1 MYIHKDIIII
11 IAFFIIVIS
20 TFALFFIFDLKTFL
34 NNLKS
39 FPKKK
44 ITSHDQ
50 FFYKFFEPF
59 IFNLNSIIEN
69 YEHKLKEARLRI
81 YFFDY
86 FFKNFP
92 DPLLIINEKNEIL
105 EYNISAYNLINE
117 DAKGK
122 KVYSLLR
129 IPELTVFIDKV
140 RKTKKS
146 INSEVKLIYPEEK
159 NYSVWISGNRAIK
172 NDFLNFIRL
181 YDSTYEHNL
190 QKIQRDFIANASHE
204 LKTPISSILSYC
216 ETLLDENQE
225 KDDIKTKFLKTM
237 FSESKRMSLLVQD
250 LLSLSRVERTE
261 YIPPTTK
268 INITTIV
275 NDIKKNFY
283 RKKNSKTKIS
293 FVLPQKD
300 IFLVAASVEI
310 KQVLINL
317 VENSLNHS
325 FSKKPI
331 VVSLSD
337 NKDFIDFSVKD
348 FGIGIAQKDIPLLTK
363 RFYRVDSARS
373 RESGNTGLGLSI
385 VKHIINRHRGRLIIE
400 SELGLGSCFTARLN
414 K

>member
-11 IAFFIIVIS
+11 IAFFLIVIS
-20 TFALFFIFDLKTFL
+20 IFAVVFIFDLKTFL

-50 FFYKFFEPF
+50 FFYRFFEPF

-69 YEHKLKEARLRI
+69 YENKLKEARLRI
-81 YFFDY
+81 FFFDY

-92 DPLLIINEKNEIL
+92 DPLLIINGRNEIL

-181 YDSTYEHNL
+181 YDSTFEHNL
-190 QKIQRDFIANASHE
+190 QKMQREFIANASHE
-204 LKTPISSILSYC
+204 LKTPVSTILSYC
-216 ETLLDENQE
+216 ETLLDENKE
-225 KDDIKTKFLKTM
+225 KDDVKTKFLKTM
-237 FSESKRMSLLVQD
+237 FSESKRMSLLIQD
-250 LLSLSRVERTE
+250 LLSLSRIERTE
-261 YIPPTTK
+261 YNPPTKK
-268 INITTIV
+268 INITNIFNEVKDTFHS
-275 NDIKKNFY
+275 KKNQKIKIDFKSP
-283 RKKNSKTKIS
+283 KKE
-293 FVLPQKD
+293 
-300 IFLVAASVEI
+300 IFLAADPLEL
-310 KQVLINL
+310 KQVFINL
-317 VENSLNHS
+317 VQNSLSHS

-331 VVSLSD
+331 LVTLS
-337 NKDFIDFSVKD
+337 NKKDSVTFSVRD
-348 FGIGIAQKDIPLLTK
+348 FGIGIPQEDIPLLTK

-385 VKHIINRHRGRLIIE
+385 VKHIINRHQGELIIE
-400 SELGLGSCFTARLN
+400 SELDLGSHFTASFQ

>member
-11 IAFFIIVIS
+11 IAFFLIVILI
-20 TFALFFIFDLKTFL
+20 FAVVFIFDLKTFL

-50 FFYKFFEPF
+50 FFYRFFEPF

-69 YEHKLKEARLRI
+69 YENKLKEARLRI
-81 YFFDY
+81 FFFDY

-92 DPLLIINEKNEIL
+92 DPLLIINGRNEIL

-190 QKIQRDFIANASHE
+190 QKMQREFIANASHE
-204 LKTPISSILSYC
+204 LKTPVSTILSYC
-216 ETLLDENQE
+216 ETLLDENKE
-225 KDDIKTKFLKTM
+225 KDDVKTKFLKTM
-237 FSESKRMSLLVQD
+237 FSESKRMSLLIQD
-250 LLSLSRVERTE
+250 LLSLSRIERTE
-261 YIPPTTK
+261 YNPPTKK
-268 INITTIV
+268 INITNIFNEVKDTFHS
-275 NDIKKNFY
+275 KKNQKIKIDFKSP
-283 RKKNSKTKIS
+283 KKE
-293 FVLPQKD
+293 
-300 IFLVAASVEI
+300 IFLAADSLEL
-310 KQVLINL
+310 KQVFINL
-317 VENSLNHS
+317 VQNSLSHS

-331 VVSLSD
+331 LVTLS
-337 NKDFIDFSVKD
+337 NKKDSVDFSVRD
-348 FGIGIAQKDIPLLTK
+348 FGIGIAQEDIPLLTK

-385 VKHIINRHRGRLIIE
+385 VKHIINRHQGELIIE
-400 SELGLGSCFTARLN
+400 SELDLGSHFTASF
-414 K
+414 KK

>member
-11 IAFFIIVIS
+11 IAFFLIVIS
-20 TFALFFIFDLKTFL
+20 IFAVVFIFDLKTFL

-50 FFYKFFEPF
+50 FFYRFFEPF

-69 YEHKLKEARLRI
+69 YENKLKEARLRI
-81 YFFDY
+81 FFFDY

-92 DPLLIINEKNEIL
+92 DPLLIINGRNEIL

-190 QKIQRDFIANASHE
+190 QKMQREFIANASHE
-204 LKTPISSILSYC
+204 LKTPVSTILSYC
-216 ETLLDENQE
+216 ETLLDENKE
-225 KDDIKTKFLKTM
+225 KDDVKTKFLKTM
-237 FSESKRMSLLVQD
+237 FSESKRMSLLIQD
-250 LLSLSRVERTE
+250 LLSLSRIERTE
-261 YIPPTTK
+261 YNPPTKK
-268 INITTIV
+268 INITNIFNEVKDTFHS
-275 NDIKKNFY
+275 KKNQKIKIDFKSP
-283 RKKNSKTKIS
+283 KKE
-293 FVLPQKD
+293 
-300 IFLVAASVEI
+300 IFLAADPLEL
-310 KQVLINL
+310 KQVFINL
-317 VENSLNHS
+317 VQNSLSHS

-331 VVSLSD
+331 LVTLS
-337 NKDFIDFSVKD
+337 NKKDSVNFSVRD
-348 FGIGIAQKDIPLLTK
+348 FGIGIAQEDIPLLTK

-385 VKHIINRHRGRLIIE
+385 VKHIINRHQGELIIE
-400 SELGLGSCFTARLN
+400 SELDLGSHFTASF
-414 K
+414 KK

>member
-11 IAFFIIVIS
+11 IAFFLIVILI
-20 TFALFFIFDLKTFL
+20 FAVVFIFDLKTFL

-50 FFYKFFEPF
+50 FFYRFFEPF

-69 YEHKLKEARLRI
+69 YENKLKEARLRI
-81 YFFDY
+81 FFFDY

-92 DPLLIINEKNEIL
+92 DPLLIINGRNEIL

-190 QKIQRDFIANASHE
+190 QKMQREFIANASHE
-204 LKTPISSILSYC
+204 LKTPVSTILSYC
-216 ETLLDENQE
+216 ETLLDENKE
-225 KDDIKTKFLKTM
+225 KDDVKTKFLKTM
-237 FSESKRMSLLVQD
+237 FSESKRMSLLIQD
-250 LLSLSRVERTE
+250 LLSLSRIERTE
-261 YIPPTTK
+261 YNPPTKK
-268 INITTIV
+268 INITNIFNEVKDTFYS
-275 NDIKKNFY
+275 KKNQKIKIDFKSP
-283 RKKNSKTKIS
+283 KKE
-293 FVLPQKD
+293 
-300 IFLVAASVEI
+300 IFLAADPLEL
-310 KQVLINL
+310 KQVFINL
-317 VENSLNHS
+317 VQNSLSHS

-331 VVSLSD
+331 LVTLS
-337 NKDFIDFSVKD
+337 NKKDSVNFSVRD
-348 FGIGIAQKDIPLLTK
+348 FGIGIPQEDIPLLTK

-385 VKHIINRHRGRLIIE
+385 VKHIINRHQGELIIE
-400 SELGLGSCFTARLN
+400 SELDLGSQFTASF
-414 K
+414 KK

>member
-11 IAFFIIVIS
+11 IAFFLIVILI
-20 TFALFFIFDLKTFL
+20 FAVVFIFDLRTFL
-34 NNLKS
+34 NNLKN

-50 FFYKFFEPF
+50 FFYRFFEPF

-69 YEHKLKEARLRI
+69 YENKLKEARLRI
-81 YFFDY
+81 FFFDY

-92 DPLLIINEKNEIL
+92 DPLLIINGRNEIL

-190 QKIQRDFIANASHE
+190 QKMQREFIANASHE
-204 LKTPISSILSYC
+204 LKTPVSTILSYC
-216 ETLLDENQE
+216 ETLLDENKE
-225 KDDIKTKFLKTM
+225 KDDVKTKFLKTM
-237 FSESKRMSLLVQD
+237 FSESKRMSLLIQD
-250 LLSLSRVERTE
+250 LLSLSRIERTE
-261 YIPPTTK
+261 YNPPTKK
-268 INITTIV
+268 INITNIFNEVKDTFHS
-275 NDIKKNFY
+275 KKNQKIKIDFKSP
-283 RKKNSKTKIS
+283 KKE
-293 FVLPQKD
+293 
-300 IFLVAASVEI
+300 IFLAADPLEL
-310 KQVLINL
+310 KQVFINL
-317 VENSLNHS
+317 VQNSLSHS

-331 VVSLSD
+331 LVTLS
-337 NKDFIDFSVKD
+337 NKKDSVDFSVKD
-348 FGIGIAQKDIPLLTK
+348 FGIGIAQEDIPLLTK

-385 VKHIINRHRGRLIIE
+385 VKHIINRHQGELIIE
-400 SELGLGSCFTARLN
+400 SELDLGSQFTASF
-414 K
+414 KK

>member
-11 IAFFIIVIS
+11 IAFFLIVIS
-20 TFALFFIFDLKTFL
+20 IFAVVFIFDLKTFL

-50 FFYKFFEPF
+50 FFYRFFEPF

-69 YEHKLKEARLRI
+69 YENKLKEARLRI
-81 YFFDY
+81 FFFDY

-92 DPLLIINEKNEIL
+92 DPLLIINGRNEIL

-190 QKIQRDFIANASHE
+190 QKMQREFIANASHE
-204 LKTPISSILSYC
+204 LKTPVSTILSYC
-216 ETLLDENQE
+216 ETLLDENKE
-225 KDDIKTKFLKTM
+225 KDDVKTKFLKTM
-237 FSESKRMSLLVQD
+237 FSESKRMSLLIQD
-250 LLSLSRVERTE
+250 LLSLSRIERTE
-261 YIPPTTK
+261 YNPPTKK
-268 INITTIV
+268 INITNIFNEVKDTFHS
-275 NDIKKNFY
+275 KKNQKIKIDFKSP
-283 RKKNSKTKIS
+283 KKE
-293 FVLPQKD
+293 
-300 IFLVAASVEI
+300 IFLAADPLEL
-310 KQVLINL
+310 KQVFINL
-317 VENSLNHS
+317 VQNSLSHS

-331 VVSLSD
+331 LVTLS
-337 NKDFIDFSVKD
+337 NKKDSVNFSVRD
-348 FGIGIAQKDIPLLTK
+348 FGIGIPQEDIPLLTK

-385 VKHIINRHRGRLIIE
+385 VKHIINRHQGELIIE
-400 SELGLGSCFTARLN
+400 SELDLGSHFTASF
-414 K
+414 KK

>member
-11 IAFFIIVIS
+11 IAFFLIVILI
-20 TFALFFIFDLKTFL
+20 FAVVFIFDLKTFL

-50 FFYKFFEPF
+50 FFYRFFEPF

-69 YEHKLKEARLRI
+69 YENKLKEARLRI
-81 YFFDY
+81 FFFDY

-92 DPLLIINEKNEIL
+92 DPLLIINGRNEIL

-190 QKIQRDFIANASHE
+190 QKMQREFIANASHE
-204 LKTPISSILSYC
+204 LKTPVSTILSYC
-216 ETLLDENQE
+216 ETLLDENKE
-225 KDDIKTKFLKTM
+225 KDDVKTKFLKTM
-237 FSESKRMSLLVQD
+237 FSESKRMSLLIQD
-250 LLSLSRVERTE
+250 LLSLSRIERTE
-261 YIPPTTK
+261 YNPPTKK
-268 INITTIV
+268 INITNIFNEVKDTFHS
-275 NDIKKNFY
+275 KKNQKIKIDFKSP
-283 RKKNSKTKIS
+283 KKE
-293 FVLPQKD
+293 
-300 IFLVAASVEI
+300 IFLAADPLEL
-310 KQVLINL
+310 KQVFINL
-317 VENSLNHS
+317 VQNSLSHS

-331 VVSLSD
+331 LVTLS
-337 NKDFIDFSVKD
+337 NKKDSIDFSVRD
-348 FGIGIAQKDIPLLTK
+348 FGIGIAKEDIPLLTK

-385 VKHIINRHRGRLIIE
+385 VKHIINRHQGELIIE
-400 SELGLGSCFTARLN
+400 SELDLGSHFTASF
-414 K
+414 KK

>member
-11 IAFFIIVIS
+11 IAFFLIVILV
-20 TFALFFIFDLKTFL
+20 FAVVFIFDLKTFL

-50 FFYKFFEPF
+50 FFYRFFEPF

-81 YFFDY
+81 FFFDY

-92 DPLLIINEKNEIL
+92 DPLLIINGRNEIL

-140 RKTKKS
+140 RKTKQS

-190 QKIQRDFIANASHE
+190 QKMQKEFIANASHE
-204 LKTPISSILSYC
+204 LKTPVSTILSYC
-216 ETLLDENQE
+216 ETLLDESKG
-225 KDDIKTKFLKTM
+225 KDDVKTKFLKTM
-237 FSESKRMSLLVQD
+237 FSESKRMSLLIQD
-250 LLSLSRVERTE
+250 LLSLSRIERTE
-261 YIPPTTK
+261 YNPPTKK
-268 INITTIV
+268 INITTIFSEV
-275 NDIKKNFY
+275 KDTFYSKKNQKIKIDFKSP
-283 RKKNSKTKIS
+283 KKE
-293 FVLPQKD
+293 
-300 IFLVAASVEI
+300 IFLAADPLEL
-310 KQVLINL
+310 KQVFINL
-317 VENSLNHS
+317 VQNSLSHS

-331 VVSLSD
+331 LVSLS
-337 NKDFIDFSVKD
+337 NKKDSVDFSVRD
-348 FGIGIAQKDIPLLTK
+348 FGIGIAQEDIPLLTK

-385 VKHIINRHRGRLIIE
+385 VKHIINRHQGELIIE
-400 SELGLGSCFTARLN
+400 SELDLGSQFTASF
-414 K
+414 KK

>member
-11 IAFFIIVIS
+11 IAFFLIVILI
-20 TFALFFIFDLKTFL
+20 FAVVFIFDLKTFL

-50 FFYKFFEPF
+50 FFYRFFEPF

-69 YEHKLKEARLRI
+69 YENKLKEARLRI
-81 YFFDY
+81 FFFDY

-92 DPLLIINEKNEIL
+92 DPLLIINGRNEIL

-190 QKIQRDFIANASHE
+190 QKMQREFIANASHE
-204 LKTPISSILSYC
+204 LKTPVSTILSYC
-216 ETLLDENQE
+216 ETLLDENKE
-225 KDDIKTKFLKTM
+225 KDDVKTKFLKTM
-237 FSESKRMSLLVQD
+237 FSESKRMSLLIQD
-250 LLSLSRVERTE
+250 LLSLSRIERTE
-261 YIPPTTK
+261 YNPPTKK
-268 INITTIV
+268 INITNIFNEVKDTFHS
-275 NDIKKNFY
+275 KKNQKIKIDFKSP
-283 RKKNSKTKIS
+283 KKE
-293 FVLPQKD
+293 
-300 IFLVAASVEI
+300 IFLAADPLEL
-310 KQVLINL
+310 KQVFINL
-317 VENSLNHS
+317 VQNSLSHS

-331 VVSLSD
+331 LVTLS
-337 NKDFIDFSVKD
+337 NKKDSVDFSVRGFWD
-348 FGIGIAQKDIPLLTK
+348 W
-363 RFYRVDSARS
+363 YCS
-373 RESGNTGLGLSI
+373 RRYTSSD
-385 VKHIINRHRGRLIIE
+385 
-400 SELGLGSCFTARLN
+400 
-414 K
+414 

>member
-11 IAFFIIVIS
+11 IAFFLIVILI
-20 TFALFFIFDLKTFL
+20 FAVVFIFDLKTFL

-50 FFYKFFEPF
+50 FFYRFFEPF

-69 YEHKLKEARLRI
+69 YENKLKEARLRI
-81 YFFDY
+81 FFFDY

-92 DPLLIINEKNEIL
+92 DPLLIINGRNEIL

-190 QKIQRDFIANASHE
+190 QKMQREFIANASHE
-204 LKTPISSILSYC
+204 LKTPVSTILSYC
-216 ETLLDENQE
+216 ETLLDENKE
-225 KDDIKTKFLKTM
+225 KDDVKTKFLKTM
-237 FSESKRMSLLVQD
+237 FSESKRMSLLIQD
-250 LLSLSRVERTE
+250 LLSLSRIERTE
-261 YIPPTTK
+261 YNPPTKK
-268 INITTIV
+268 INITNIFNEVKDTFYS
-275 NDIKKNFY
+275 KKNQKIKIDFKSP
-283 RKKNSKTKIS
+283 KKE
-293 FVLPQKD
+293 
-300 IFLVAASVEI
+300 IFLAADPLEL
-310 KQVLINL
+310 KQVFINL
-317 VENSLNHS
+317 VQNSLSHS

-331 VVSLSD
+331 LVTLS
-337 NKDFIDFSVKD
+337 NKKDSVDFSVRD
-348 FGIGIAQKDIPLLTK
+348 FGIGIAQEDIPLLTK

-385 VKHIINRHRGRLIIE
+385 VKHIINRHQGELIIE
-400 SELGLGSCFTARLN
+400 SELDLGSHFTASF
-414 K
+414 KK

>member
-11 IAFFIIVIS
+11 IAFFLIVILI
-20 TFALFFIFDLKTFL
+20 FAVVFIFDLKTFL

-50 FFYKFFEPF
+50 FFYRFFEPF

-69 YEHKLKEARLRI
+69 YENKLKEARLRI
-81 YFFDY
+81 FFFDY

-92 DPLLIINEKNEIL
+92 DPLLIINGRNEIL

-140 RKTKKS
+140 RKTKQS

-190 QKIQRDFIANASHE
+190 QKMQREFIANASHE
-204 LKTPISSILSYC
+204 LKTPVSTILSYC
-216 ETLLDENQE
+216 ETLLDENKE
-225 KDDIKTKFLKTM
+225 KDDVKTKFLKTM
-237 FSESKRMSLLVQD
+237 FSESKRMSLLIQD
-250 LLSLSRVERTE
+250 LLSLSRIERTE
-261 YIPPTTK
+261 YNPPTKT
-268 INITTIV
+268 INITNIFNEVKDTFHS
-275 NDIKKNFY
+275 KKNQKIKIDFKSP
-283 RKKNSKTKIS
+283 KKE
-293 FVLPQKD
+293 
-300 IFLVAASVEI
+300 IFLAADPLEL
-310 KQVLINL
+310 KQVFINL
-317 VENSLNHS
+317 VQNSLSHS

-331 VVSLSD
+331 LVTLS
-337 NKDFIDFSVKD
+337 NKKDSIDFSVRD
-348 FGIGIAQKDIPLLTK
+348 FGIGIAQEDIPLLTK

-385 VKHIINRHRGRLIIE
+385 VKHIINRHQGELIIE
-400 SELGLGSCFTARLN
+400 SELDLGSHFTASF
-414 K
+414 KK

>member
-11 IAFFIIVIS
+11 IAFFLIVILI
-20 TFALFFIFDLKTFL
+20 FAVVFIFDLRTFL

-50 FFYKFFEPF
+50 FFYRFFEPF

-69 YEHKLKEARLRI
+69 YENKLKEARLRI
-81 YFFDY
+81 FFFDY

-92 DPLLIINEKNEIL
+92 DPLLIINGRNEIL
-105 EYNISAYNLINE
+105 EYNISAHNLINE

-190 QKIQRDFIANASHE
+190 QKMQREFIANASHE
-204 LKTPISSILSYC
+204 LKTPVSTILSYC
-216 ETLLDENQE
+216 ETLLDENKE
-225 KDDIKTKFLKTM
+225 KDDVKTKFLKTM
-237 FSESKRMSLLVQD
+237 FSESKRMSLLIQD
-250 LLSLSRVERTE
+250 LLSLSRIERTE
-261 YIPPTTK
+261 YNPPTKK
-268 INITTIV
+268 INITNIFNEVKDTFHS
-275 NDIKKNFY
+275 KKNQKIKIDFKSP
-283 RKKNSKTKIS
+283 KKE
-293 FVLPQKD
+293 
-300 IFLVAASVEI
+300 IFLAADPLEL
-310 KQVLINL
+310 KQVFINL
-317 VENSLNHS
+317 VQNSLNHS

-331 VVSLSD
+331 LVTLS
-337 NKDFIDFSVKD
+337 NKKDSVDFSVRD
-348 FGIGIAQKDIPLLTK
+348 FGIGIAQEDIPLLTK

-385 VKHIINRHRGRLIIE
+385 VKHIINRHQGELIIE
-400 SELGLGSCFTARLN
+400 SELDLGSHFTAQF
-414 K
+414 KK

>member
-11 IAFFIIVIS
+11 IAFFLIVIS
-20 TFALFFIFDLKTFL
+20 VFAVVFIFDLKTFL

-50 FFYKFFEPF
+50 FFYRFFEPF

-69 YEHKLKEARLRI
+69 YENKLKEARLRI
-81 YFFDY
+81 FFFDY

-92 DPLLIINEKNEIL
+92 DPLLIINGRNEIL

-190 QKIQRDFIANASHE
+190 QKMQREFIANASHE
-204 LKTPISSILSYC
+204 LKTPVSTILSYC
-216 ETLLDENQE
+216 ETLLDENKE
-225 KDDIKTKFLKTM
+225 KDDVKTKFLKTM
-237 FSESKRMSLLVQD
+237 FSESKRMSLLIQD
-250 LLSLSRVERTE
+250 LLSLSRIERTE
-261 YIPPTTK
+261 YNPPTKK
-268 INITTIV
+268 INITNIFNEVKDTFYS
-275 NDIKKNFY
+275 KKNQKIKIDFKSP
-283 RKKNSKTKIS
+283 KKE
-293 FVLPQKD
+293 
-300 IFLVAASVEI
+300 IFLAADPLEL
-310 KQVLINL
+310 KQVFINL
-317 VENSLNHS
+317 VQNSLSHS
-325 FSKKPI
+325 FSKEPI
-331 VVSLSD
+331 LVTLS
-337 NKDFIDFSVKD
+337 NKKDSVNFSVRD
-348 FGIGIAQKDIPLLTK
+348 FGIGIPQEDIPLLTK

-385 VKHIINRHRGRLIIE
+385 VKHIINRHQGELIIE
-400 SELGLGSCFTARLN
+400 SELDLGSQFTASF
-414 K
+414 KK

>member
-11 IAFFIIVIS
+11 IAFFLIVILI
-20 TFALFFIFDLKTFL
+20 FAVVFIFDLKTFL

-50 FFYKFFEPF
+50 FFYRFFEPF

-81 YFFDY
+81 FFFDY

-92 DPLLIINEKNEIL
+92 DPLLIINGRNEIL

-159 NYSVWISGNRAIK
+159 NYNVWISGNRAIK

-190 QKIQRDFIANASHE
+190 QKMQKEFIANASHE
-204 LKTPISSILSYC
+204 LKTPVSTILSYC
-216 ETLLDENQE
+216 ETLLDESKG
-225 KDDIKTKFLKTM
+225 KDDVKTKFLKTM
-237 FSESKRMSLLVQD
+237 FSESKRMSLLIQD
-250 LLSLSRVERTE
+250 LLSLSRIERTE
-261 YIPPTTK
+261 YNPPTKK
-268 INITTIV
+268 INITTIFSEV
-275 NDIKKNFY
+275 KDTFYSKKNQKIKIDFKSP
-283 RKKNSKTKIS
+283 KKE
-293 FVLPQKD
+293 
-300 IFLVAASVEI
+300 IFLAADPLEL
-310 KQVLINL
+310 KQVFINL
-317 VENSLNHS
+317 VQNSLSHS

-331 VVSLSD
+331 LVSLS
-337 NKDFIDFSVKD
+337 NKKDSVDFSVRD
-348 FGIGIAQKDIPLLTK
+348 FGIGIAQEDIPLLTK

-385 VKHIINRHRGRLIIE
+385 VKHIINRHQGELIIE
-400 SELGLGSCFTARLN
+400 SELDLGSQFTASF
-414 K
+414 KK

>member
-11 IAFFIIVIS
+11 IAFFLIVILI
-20 TFALFFIFDLKTFL
+20 FAVVFIFDLKTFL

-50 FFYKFFEPF
+50 FFYRFFEPF

-69 YEHKLKEARLRI
+69 YENKLKEARLRI
-81 YFFDY
+81 FFFDY

-92 DPLLIINEKNEIL
+92 DPLLIINGRNEIL

-190 QKIQRDFIANASHE
+190 QKMQREFIANASHE
-204 LKTPISSILSYC
+204 LKTPVSTILSYC
-216 ETLLDENQE
+216 ETLLDENKE
-225 KDDIKTKFLKTM
+225 KDDVKTKFLKTM
-237 FSESKRMSLLVQD
+237 FSESKRMSLLIQD
-250 LLSLSRVERTE
+250 LLSLSRIERTE
-261 YIPPTTK
+261 YNPPTKK
-268 INITTIV
+268 INITNIFNEVKDTFHS
-275 NDIKKNFY
+275 KKNQKIKIDFKSP
-283 RKKNSKTKIS
+283 KKE
-293 FVLPQKD
+293 
-300 IFLVAASVEI
+300 IFLAADSLEL
-310 KQVLINL
+310 KQVFINL
-317 VENSLNHS
+317 VQNSLSHS

-331 VVSLSD
+331 LVTLS
-337 NKDFIDFSVKD
+337 NKKDSVDFSVKD
-348 FGIGIAQKDIPLLTK
+348 FGIGIAQEDIPLLTK

-385 VKHIINRHRGRLIIE
+385 VKHIINRHQGELIIE
-400 SELGLGSCFTARLN
+400 SELDLGSHFTASF
-414 K
+414 KK

>member
-11 IAFFIIVIS
+11 IAFFLIVIS
-20 TFALFFIFDLKTFL
+20 IFAVVFIFDLKTFL

-50 FFYKFFEPF
+50 FFYRFFEPF

-69 YEHKLKEARLRI
+69 YENKLKEARLRI
-81 YFFDY
+81 FFFDY

-92 DPLLIINEKNEIL
+92 DPLLIINGRNEIL

-190 QKIQRDFIANASHE
+190 QKMQREFIANASHE
-204 LKTPISSILSYC
+204 LKTPVSTILSYC
-216 ETLLDENQE
+216 ETLLDENKE
-225 KDDIKTKFLKTM
+225 KDDVKTKFLKTM
-237 FSESKRMSLLVQD
+237 FSESKRMSLLIQD
-250 LLSLSRVERTE
+250 LLSLSRIERTE
-261 YIPPTTK
+261 YNPPTKK
-268 INITTIV
+268 INITNIFNEVKDTFHS
-275 NDIKKNFY
+275 KKNQKIKIDFKSP
-283 RKKNSKTKIS
+283 KKE
-293 FVLPQKD
+293 
-300 IFLVAASVEI
+300 IFLAADPLEL
-310 KQVLINL
+310 KQVFINL
-317 VENSLNHS
+317 VQNSLSHS

-331 VVSLSD
+331 LVTLS
-337 NKDFIDFSVKD
+337 NKKDSVNFSVRD
-348 FGIGIAQKDIPLLTK
+348 FGIGIAKEDIPLLTK

-385 VKHIINRHRGRLIIE
+385 VKHIINRHQGELIIE
-400 SELGLGSCFTARLN
+400 SELDLGSHFTASF
-414 K
+414 KK

>member
-11 IAFFIIVIS
+11 IAFFLIVILI
-20 TFALFFIFDLKTFL
+20 FAVVFIFDLKTFL

-50 FFYKFFEPF
+50 FFYRFFEPF

-69 YEHKLKEARLRI
+69 YENKLKEARLRI
-81 YFFDY
+81 FFFDY

-92 DPLLIINEKNEIL
+92 DPLLIINGRNEIL

-190 QKIQRDFIANASHE
+190 QKMQREFIANASHE
-204 LKTPISSILSYC
+204 LKTPVSTILSYC
-216 ETLLDENQE
+216 ETLLDENKE
-225 KDDIKTKFLKTM
+225 KDDVKTKFLKTM
-237 FSESKRMSLLVQD
+237 FSESKRMSLLIQD
-250 LLSLSRVERTE
+250 LLSLSRIERTE
-261 YIPPTTK
+261 YNPPTKK
-268 INITTIV
+268 INITNIFNEVKDTFYS
-275 NDIKKNFY
+275 KKNQKIKIDFKSP
-283 RKKNSKTKIS
+283 KKE
-293 FVLPQKD
+293 
-300 IFLVAASVEI
+300 IFLAADPLEL
-310 KQVLINL
+310 KQVFINL
-317 VENSLNHS
+317 VQNSLSHS

-331 VVSLSD
+331 LVTLS
-337 NKDFIDFSVKD
+337 NKKDSVDFSVRD
-348 FGIGIAQKDIPLLTK
+348 FGIGIPQEDIPLLTK

-385 VKHIINRHRGRLIIE
+385 VKHIINRHQGELIIE
-400 SELGLGSCFTARLN
+400 SELDLGSQFTTSF
-414 K
+414 KK

>member
-11 IAFFIIVIS
+11 IAFFLIVILI
-20 TFALFFIFDLKTFL
+20 FAVVFIFDLKTFL

-50 FFYKFFEPF
+50 FFYRFFEPF

-69 YEHKLKEARLRI
+69 YENKLKEARLRI
-81 YFFDY
+81 FFFDY

-92 DPLLIINEKNEIL
+92 DPLLIINGRNEIL
-105 EYNISAYNLINE
+105 EYNISAHNLINE

-190 QKIQRDFIANASHE
+190 QKMQREFIANASHE
-204 LKTPISSILSYC
+204 LKTPVSTILSYC
-216 ETLLDENQE
+216 ETLLDENKE
-225 KDDIKTKFLKTM
+225 KDDVKTKFLKTM
-237 FSESKRMSLLVQD
+237 FSESKRMSLLIQD
-250 LLSLSRVERTE
+250 LLSLSRIERTE
-261 YIPPTTK
+261 YNPPTKK
-268 INITTIV
+268 INITNIFNEVKDTFHS
-275 NDIKKNFY
+275 KKNQKIKIDFKSP
-283 RKKNSKTKIS
+283 KKE
-293 FVLPQKD
+293 
-300 IFLVAASVEI
+300 IFLAADPLEL
-310 KQVLINL
+310 KQVFINL
-317 VENSLNHS
+317 VQNSLSHS

-331 VVSLSD
+331 LVTLS
-337 NKDFIDFSVKD
+337 NKKDSIDFSVRD
-348 FGIGIAQKDIPLLTK
+348 FGIGIAQEDIPLLTK
-363 RFYRVDSARS
+363 RFYRVDSSRS

-385 VKHIINRHRGRLIIE
+385 VKHIINRHQGELLIE
-400 SELGLGSCFTARLN
+400 SELDLGSHFTASF
-414 K
+414 KK

>member
-11 IAFFIIVIS
+11 IAFFLIVILI
-20 TFALFFIFDLKTFL
+20 FAVVFIFDLKTFL

-50 FFYKFFEPF
+50 FFYRFFEPF

-81 YFFDY
+81 FFFDY

-92 DPLLIINEKNEIL
+92 DPLLIINGRNEIL

-159 NYSVWISGNRAIK
+159 NYNVWISGNRAIK

-190 QKIQRDFIANASHE
+190 QKMQKEFIANASHE
-204 LKTPISSILSYC
+204 LKTPVSTILSYC
-216 ETLLDENQE
+216 ETLLDENKE
-225 KDDIKTKFLKTM
+225 KDDVKTKFLKTM
-237 FSESKRMSLLVQD
+237 FSESKRMSLLIQD
-250 LLSLSRVERTE
+250 LLSLSRIERTE
-261 YIPPTTK
+261 YNPPTKK
-268 INITTIV
+268 INITNIFNEVKDTFHS
-275 NDIKKNFY
+275 KKNQKIKTDFQSP
-283 RKKNSKTKIS
+283 KKE
-293 FVLPQKD
+293 
-300 IFLVAASVEI
+300 IFLAADPLEL
-310 KQVLINL
+310 KQVFINL
-317 VENSLNHS
+317 VQNSLSHS

-331 VVSLSD
+331 LVTLS
-337 NKDFIDFSVKD
+337 NKKDSVDFSVRD
-348 FGIGIAQKDIPLLTK
+348 FGIGIAQEDIPLLTK

-385 VKHIINRHRGRLIIE
+385 VKHIINRHQGELIIE
-400 SELGLGSCFTARLN
+400 SELDLGSQFTASF
-414 K
+414 KK

>member
-11 IAFFIIVIS
+11 IAFFLIVILI
-20 TFALFFIFDLKTFL
+20 FAVVFIFDLKTFL

-50 FFYKFFEPF
+50 FFYRFFEPF

-69 YEHKLKEARLRI
+69 YENKLKEARLRI
-81 YFFDY
+81 FFFDY

-92 DPLLIINEKNEIL
+92 DPLLIINGRNEIL

-190 QKIQRDFIANASHE
+190 QKMQREFIANASHE
-204 LKTPISSILSYC
+204 LKTPVSTILSYC
-216 ETLLDENQE
+216 ETLLDENKE
-225 KDDIKTKFLKTM
+225 KDDVKTKFLKTM
-237 FSESKRMSLLVQD
+237 FSESKRMSLLIQD
-250 LLSLSRVERTE
+250 LLSLSRIERTE
-261 YIPPTTK
+261 YNPPTKK
-268 INITTIV
+268 INITNIFNEVKDTFHS
-275 NDIKKNFY
+275 KKNQKIKIDFKSP
-283 RKKNSKTKIS
+283 KKE
-293 FVLPQKD
+293 
-300 IFLVAASVEI
+300 IFLAADPLEL
-310 KQVLINL
+310 KQVFINL
-317 VENSLNHS
+317 VQNSLSHS

-331 VVSLSD
+331 LVTLS
-337 NKDFIDFSVKD
+337 NKKDSVDFSVKD
-348 FGIGIAQKDIPLLTK
+348 FGIGIAQEDIPLLTK

-385 VKHIINRHRGRLIIE
+385 VKHIINRHQGELIIE
-400 SELGLGSCFTARLN
+400 SELDLGSQFTASF
-414 K
+414 KK

>member
-11 IAFFIIVIS
+11 VAFFLIVIF
-20 TFALFFIFDLKTFL
+20 TLAVFFIFDLKTFL

-50 FFYKFFEPF
+50 FFYRFFEPF
-59 IFNLNSIIEN
+59 IFNLSSIIEN
-69 YEHKLKEARLRI
+69 YENKLKEARLRI
-81 YFFDY
+81 FFFDY

-92 DPLLIINEKNEIL
+92 DPLLIINGRNEIL
-105 EYNISAYNLINE
+105 EYNISAHNLINE

-159 NYSVWISGNRAIK
+159 NFNVWISGNRALK

-216 ETLLDENQE
+216 ETLLDENKE

-261 YIPPTTK
+261 YIPPTSK
-268 INITTIV
+268 INITTIA
-275 NDIKKNFY
+275 NDIKKIFY

-300 IFLVAASVEI
+300 IFLVADLIEI
-310 KQVLINL
+310 KQVFINL
-317 VENSLNHS
+317 IENSLNHS

-331 VVSLSD
+331 VVSLS
-337 NKDFIDFSVKD
+337 NTKDFIDFSVKD

-385 VKHIINRHRGRLIIE
+385 VKHIINRHKGRLIIE

>member
-11 IAFFIIVIS
+11 IGF
-20 TFALFFIFDLKTFL
+20 LFFVILVFSIVFILDLKTFL
-34 NNLKS
+34 RNLKN
-39 FPKKK
+39 FPKKN
-44 ITSHDQ
+44 ITSHEQ
-50 FFYKFFEPF
+50 FFYRFFEPF

-69 YEHKLKEARLRI
+69 YENKLKEARLRI
-81 YFFDY
+81 FFFDY

-92 DPLLIINEKNEIL
+92 DPLLIINGKNEIL

-146 INSEVKLIYPEEK
+146 INSEVKLIYPEER
-159 NYSVWISGNRAIK
+159 NYNVWISGNRAIK

-190 QKIQRDFIANASHE
+190 QKMQKEFIANASHE
-204 LKTPISSILSYC
+204 LKTPVSTILSYC
-216 ETLLDENQE
+216 ETLLDENKE
-225 KDDIKTKFLKTM
+225 KEDVKTKFLKTM
-237 FSESKRMSLLVQD
+237 FSESKRMSLLIQD

-261 YIPPTTK
+261 YNPPTKK
-268 INITTIV
+268 INITNIF
-275 NDIKKNFY
+275 NEIKDTFHNKRNQKVKIDFKSP
-283 RKKNSKTKIS
+283 KKE
-293 FVLPQKD
+293 
-300 IFLVAASVEI
+300 IFLAADSLEI
-310 KQVLINL
+310 KQVFINL
-317 VENSLNHS
+317 VQNSLSHS

-331 VVSLSD
+331 LVTLS
-337 NKDFIDFSVKD
+337 NKKDSIDFCVRD
-348 FGIGIAQKDIPLLTK
+348 FGIGIAQEDIPLLTK

-385 VKHIINRHRGRLIIE
+385 VKHIINRHQGELIIE
-400 SELGLGSCFTARLN
+400 SELDLGSHFTASF
-414 K
+414 KK

>member
-11 IAFFIIVIS
+11 IAFFLIVILI
-20 TFALFFIFDLKTFL
+20 FAIVFIFDLKIFL

-50 FFYKFFEPF
+50 FFYRFFEPF

-69 YEHKLKEARLRI
+69 YENKLKEARLRI
-81 YFFDY
+81 FFFDY

-92 DPLLIINEKNEIL
+92 DPLLIINGRNEIL

-140 RKTKKS
+140 RKTKQS

-159 NYSVWISGNRAIK
+159 NYNVWISGNRAIK

-190 QKIQRDFIANASHE
+190 QKMQKEFIANASHE
-204 LKTPISSILSYC
+204 LKTPVSTILSYC
-216 ETLLDENQE
+216 ETLLDENKE
-225 KDDIKTKFLKTM
+225 KDDVKIKFLKTM
-237 FSESKRMSLLVQD
+237 FSESKRMSLLIQD
-250 LLSLSRVERTE
+250 LLSLSRIERTE
-261 YIPPTTK
+261 YNPPTKK
-268 INITTIV
+268 INITNIFNEVKDTFHS
-275 NDIKKNFY
+275 KKNQKIKIDFKLP
-283 RKKNSKTKIS
+283 KKE
-293 FVLPQKD
+293 
-300 IFLVAASVEI
+300 IFLAADPLEL
-310 KQVLINL
+310 KQVFINL
-317 VENSLNHS
+317 VQNSLSHS

-331 VVSLSD
+331 LVTLS
-337 NKDFIDFSVKD
+337 NKKDSVDFSVRD
-348 FGIGIAQKDIPLLTK
+348 FGIGIAQEDIPLLTK

-385 VKHIINRHRGRLIIE
+385 VKHIINRHQGELIIE
-400 SELGLGSCFTARLN
+400 SELDLGSQFTASF
-414 K
+414 KK

>member
-275 NDIKKNFY
+275 NDIKKIFY

-300 IFLVAASVEI
+300 IFLVADSVEI

>member
-11 IAFFIIVIS
+11 IAFFLVVILI
-20 TFALFFIFDLKTFL
+20 FAVVFIFDLKTFL

-50 FFYKFFEPF
+50 FFYRFFEPF

-69 YEHKLKEARLRI
+69 YENKLKEARLRI
-81 YFFDY
+81 FFFDY

-92 DPLLIINEKNEIL
+92 DPLLIINGRNEIL

-172 NDFLNFIRL
+172 DDFLNFIRL

-190 QKIQRDFIANASHE
+190 QKMQREFIANASHE
-204 LKTPISSILSYC
+204 LKTPVSTILSYC
-216 ETLLDENQE
+216 ETLLDENKE
-225 KDDIKTKFLKTM
+225 KDDVKTKFLKTM
-237 FSESKRMSLLVQD
+237 FSESKRMSLLIQD
-250 LLSLSRVERTE
+250 LLSLSRIERTE
-261 YIPPTTK
+261 YNPPTKK
-268 INITTIV
+268 INITNIFNEVKDTFHS
-275 NDIKKNFY
+275 KKNQKIKIDFKLP
-283 RKKNSKTKIS
+283 KKE
-293 FVLPQKD
+293 
-300 IFLVAASVEI
+300 IFLAADPLEL
-310 KQVLINL
+310 KQVFINL
-317 VENSLNHS
+317 VQNSLSHS

-331 VVSLSD
+331 LVTLTN
-337 NKDFIDFSVKD
+337 NKDSVNFSVRD
-348 FGIGIAQKDIPLLTK
+348 FGIGIPQEDIPLLTK

-385 VKHIINRHRGRLIIE
+385 VKHIINRHQGELIIE
-400 SELGLGSCFTARLN
+400 SELDLGSHFTASF
-414 K
+414 KK

>member
-11 IAFFIIVIS
+11 IAFFLIVILI
-20 TFALFFIFDLKTFL
+20 FAVVFIFDLKTFL

-50 FFYKFFEPF
+50 FFYRFFEPF

-69 YEHKLKEARLRI
+69 YENKLKEARLRI
-81 YFFDY
+81 FFFDY

-92 DPLLIINEKNEIL
+92 DPLLIINGRNEIL

-190 QKIQRDFIANASHE
+190 QKMQREFIANASHE
-204 LKTPISSILSYC
+204 LKTPVSTILSYC
-216 ETLLDENQE
+216 ETLLDENKE
-225 KDDIKTKFLKTM
+225 KDDVKTKFLKTM
-237 FSESKRMSLLVQD
+237 FSESKRMSLLIQD
-250 LLSLSRVERTE
+250 LLSLSRIERTE
-261 YIPPTTK
+261 YNPPTKK
-268 INITTIV
+268 INITNIFNEVKDTFHS
-275 NDIKKNFY
+275 KKNQKIKIDFKLP
-283 RKKNSKTKIS
+283 KKE
-293 FVLPQKD
+293 
-300 IFLVAASVEI
+300 IFLAADPLEL
-310 KQVLINL
+310 KQVFINL
-317 VENSLNHS
+317 VQNSLSHS

-331 VVSLSD
+331 LVTLS
-337 NKDFIDFSVKD
+337 NKKDSIDFSVRD
-348 FGIGIAQKDIPLLTK
+348 FGIGIAQEDIPLLTN

-385 VKHIINRHRGRLIIE
+385 VKHIINRHQGELIIE
-400 SELGLGSCFTARLN
+400 SELDLGSHFTASF
-414 K
+414 KK

>member
-11 IAFFIIVIS
+11 TAFLFVVILVFAIV
-20 TFALFFIFDLKTFL
+20 FLFDLKIFL
-34 NNLKS
+34 KNLKN
-39 FPKKK
+39 FPKKS
-44 ITSHDQ
+44 ISSHEQ
-50 FFYKFFEPF
+50 FFYRFFEPF

-69 YEHKLKEARLRI
+69 YENKLKEARLRI
-81 YFFDY
+81 FFFDY

-92 DPLLIINEKNEIL
+92 DPLLIINGRNEIL

-140 RKTKKS
+140 RKTKQS

-190 QKIQRDFIANASHE
+190 QKMQREFIANASHE
-204 LKTPISSILSYC
+204 LKTPVSTILSYC
-216 ETLLDENQE
+216 ETLLDENKE
-225 KDDIKTKFLKTM
+225 KDDVKTKFLKTM
-237 FSESKRMSLLVQD
+237 FSESKRMSLLIQD
-250 LLSLSRVERTE
+250 LLSLSRIERTE
-261 YIPPTTK
+261 YNPPTKK
-268 INITTIV
+268 INITNIFNEVKDTFH
-275 NDIKKNFY
+275 NKKNQKIKIDFKSP
-283 RKKNSKTKIS
+283 KKE
-293 FVLPQKD
+293 
-300 IFLVAASVEI
+300 IFLAADPLEL
-310 KQVLINL
+310 KQVFINL
-317 VENSLNHS
+317 VQNSLSHS

-331 VVSLSD
+331 LVTLS
-337 NKDFIDFSVKD
+337 NKKDSIDFSVRD
-348 FGIGIAQKDIPLLTK
+348 FGIGIAQEDIPLLTK

-385 VKHIINRHRGRLIIE
+385 VKHIINRHQGELIIE
-400 SELGLGSCFTARLN
+400 SELDLGSHFTASF
-414 K
+414 KK

>member
-11 IAFFIIVIS
+11 IAFFLIVILI
-20 TFALFFIFDLKTFL
+20 FAVVFIFDLKTFL

-50 FFYKFFEPF
+50 FFYRFFEPF

-69 YEHKLKEARLRI
+69 YENKLKEARLRI
-81 YFFDY
+81 FFFDY

-92 DPLLIINEKNEIL
+92 DPLLIINGRNEIL

-190 QKIQRDFIANASHE
+190 QKMQREFIANASHE
-204 LKTPISSILSYC
+204 LKTPVSTILSYC
-216 ETLLDENQE
+216 ETLLDENKE
-225 KDDIKTKFLKTM
+225 KDDVKTKFLKTM
-237 FSESKRMSLLVQD
+237 FSESKRMSLLIQD
-250 LLSLSRVERTE
+250 LLSLSRIERTE
-261 YIPPTTK
+261 YNPPTKK
-268 INITTIV
+268 INITNIFNEVKDTFHS
-275 NDIKKNFY
+275 KKNQKIKIDFKSP
-283 RKKNSKTKIS
+283 KKE
-293 FVLPQKD
+293 
-300 IFLVAASVEI
+300 IFLAADPLEL
-310 KQVLINL
+310 KQVFINL
-317 VENSLNHS
+317 VQNSLSHS

-331 VVSLSD
+331 LVTLS
-337 NKDFIDFSVKD
+337 NKKDSVDFSVRD
-348 FGIGIAQKDIPLLTK
+348 FGIGIAKEDIPLLTK

-385 VKHIINRHRGRLIIE
+385 VKHIINRHQGELIIE
-400 SELGLGSCFTARLN
+400 SELDLGSHFTASF
-414 K
+414 KK

>member
-11 IAFFIIVIS
+11 TAFLFVVILVFAIV
-20 TFALFFIFDLKTFL
+20 FLFDLKIFL
-34 NNLKS
+34 KNLKN
-39 FPKKK
+39 FPKKS
-44 ITSHDQ
+44 ISSHEQ
-50 FFYKFFEPF
+50 FFYRFFEPF
-59 IFNLNSIIEN
+59 IFNLNSIIEI
-69 YEHKLKEARLRI
+69 YENKLKEARLRI
-81 YFFDY
+81 FFFDY

-92 DPLLIINEKNEIL
+92 DPLLIINGRNEIL

-190 QKIQRDFIANASHE
+190 QKMQREFIANASHE
-204 LKTPISSILSYC
+204 LKTPVSTILSYC
-216 ETLLDENQE
+216 ETLLDENKE
-225 KDDIKTKFLKTM
+225 KDDVKTKFLKTM
-237 FSESKRMSLLVQD
+237 FSESKRMSLLIQD
-250 LLSLSRVERTE
+250 LLSLSRIERTE
-261 YIPPTTK
+261 YNPPTKK
-268 INITTIV
+268 INITNIFNEVKDTFHS
-275 NDIKKNFY
+275 KKNQKIKTDFKSP
-283 RKKNSKTKIS
+283 KKE
-293 FVLPQKD
+293 
-300 IFLVAASVEI
+300 IFLAADPLEL
-310 KQVLINL
+310 KQVFINL
-317 VENSLNHS
+317 VQNSLSHS

-331 VVSLSD
+331 LVTLS
-337 NKDFIDFSVKD
+337 NKKDSVNFSVRD
-348 FGIGIAQKDIPLLTK
+348 FGIGIAQEDIPLLTK

-385 VKHIINRHRGRLIIE
+385 VKHIINRHQGELIIE
-400 SELGLGSCFTARLN
+400 SELDLGSQFTASF
-414 K
+414 KK

>member
-11 IAFFIIVIS
+11 IAFFLIVILV
-20 TFALFFIFDLKTFL
+20 FAVVFIFDLKTFL

-44 ITSHDQ
+44 ITSHDH
-50 FFYKFFEPF
+50 FFYRFFEPF

-275 NDIKKNFY
+275 NDIKKIFY

-300 IFLVAASVEI
+300 IFLVADSVEI

>member
-11 IAFFIIVIS
+11 IAFFLIVILV
-20 TFALFFIFDLKTFL
+20 FAVVFIFDLKTFL

-50 FFYKFFEPF
+50 FFYRFFEPF

-69 YEHKLKEARLRI
+69 YENKLKEARLRI
-81 YFFDY
+81 FFFDY

-92 DPLLIINEKNEIL
+92 DPLLIINGRNEIL

-140 RKTKKS
+140 RKTKQS

-190 QKIQRDFIANASHE
+190 QKMQREFIANASHE
-204 LKTPISSILSYC
+204 LKTPVSTILSYC
-216 ETLLDENQE
+216 ETLLDENKE
-225 KDDIKTKFLKTM
+225 KDDVKTKFLKTM
-237 FSESKRMSLLVQD
+237 FSESKRMSLLIQD
-250 LLSLSRVERTE
+250 LLSLSRIERTE
-261 YIPPTTK
+261 YNPPTKK
-268 INITTIV
+268 INITNIFNEVKDTFHS
-275 NDIKKNFY
+275 KKNQKIKTDFKSP
-283 RKKNSKTKIS
+283 KKG
-293 FVLPQKD
+293 
-300 IFLVAASVEI
+300 IFLAADPLEL
-310 KQVLINL
+310 KQVFINL
-317 VENSLNHS
+317 VQNSLSHS

-331 VVSLSD
+331 LVTLS
-337 NKDFIDFSVKD
+337 NKKDSVDFSVRD
-348 FGIGIAQKDIPLLTK
+348 FGIGIAKEDIPLLTK

-385 VKHIINRHRGRLIIE
+385 VKHIINRHQGELIIE
-400 SELGLGSCFTARLN
+400 SELDLGSQFTASF
-414 K
+414 KK

>member
-11 IAFFIIVIS
+11 IAFFLIVIS
-20 TFALFFIFDLKTFL
+20 IFAVVFIFDLKTFL

-50 FFYKFFEPF
+50 FFYRFFEPF

-69 YEHKLKEARLRI
+69 YENKLKEARLRI
-81 YFFDY
+81 FFFDY

-92 DPLLIINEKNEIL
+92 DPLLIINGRNEIL

-190 QKIQRDFIANASHE
+190 QKMQREFIANASHE
-204 LKTPISSILSYC
+204 LKTPVSTILSYC
-216 ETLLDENQE
+216 ETLLDENKE
-225 KDDIKTKFLKTM
+225 KDDVKTKFLKTM
-237 FSESKRMSLLVQD
+237 FSESKRMSLLIQD
-250 LLSLSRVERTE
+250 LLSLSRIERTE
-261 YIPPTTK
+261 YNPPTKK
-268 INITTIV
+268 INITNIFNEVKDTFHSEK
-275 NDIKKNFY
+275 NQKIKIDFKSP
-283 RKKNSKTKIS
+283 KKE
-293 FVLPQKD
+293 
-300 IFLVAASVEI
+300 IFLAADPLEL
-310 KQVLINL
+310 KQVFINL
-317 VENSLNHS
+317 VQNSLSHS

-331 VVSLSD
+331 LVTLS
-337 NKDFIDFSVKD
+337 NKKDSIDFSVRD
-348 FGIGIAQKDIPLLTK
+348 FGIGIAQEDIPLLTK

-385 VKHIINRHRGRLIIE
+385 VKHIINRHQGELLIE
-400 SELGLGSCFTARLN
+400 SELDLGSQFTASF
-414 K
+414 KK

>member
-11 IAFFIIVIS
+11 TAFLFVVILVFAIV
-20 TFALFFIFDLKTFL
+20 FLFDLKIFL
-34 NNLKS
+34 KNLKN
-39 FPKKK
+39 FPKKS
-44 ITSHDQ
+44 ISSHEQ
-50 FFYKFFEPF
+50 FFYRFFEPF
-59 IFNLNSIIEN
+59 IFNLNSIIEI
-69 YEHKLKEARLRI
+69 YENKLKEARLRI
-81 YFFDY
+81 FFFDY

-92 DPLLIINEKNEIL
+92 DPLLIINGRNEIL

-190 QKIQRDFIANASHE
+190 QKMQREFIANASHE
-204 LKTPISSILSYC
+204 LKTPVSTILSYC
-216 ETLLDENQE
+216 ETLLDENKE

-237 FSESKRMSLLVQD
+237 FSESKRMSLLIQD
-250 LLSLSRVERTE
+250 LLSLSRIERTE
-261 YIPPTTK
+261 YNPPTKK
-268 INITTIV
+268 INITNIFNEVKDTFHS
-275 NDIKKNFY
+275 KKNQKIKTDFKSP
-283 RKKNSKTKIS
+283 KKE
-293 FVLPQKD
+293 
-300 IFLVAASVEI
+300 IFLAADSLEL
-310 KQVLINL
+310 KQVFINL
-317 VENSLNHS
+317 VQNSLSHS

-331 VVSLSD
+331 LVTLS
-337 NKDFIDFSVKD
+337 NKKDSVNFSVRY
-348 FGIGIAQKDIPLLTK
+348 FGIGIAQEDIPLLTK

-385 VKHIINRHRGRLIIE
+385 VKHIINRHQGELIIE
-400 SELGLGSCFTARLN
+400 SELDLGSQFTASF
-414 K
+414 KK

>member
-11 IAFFIIVIS
+11 IAFFLIVILI
-20 TFALFFIFDLKTFL
+20 FAVVFIFDLKTFL

-50 FFYKFFEPF
+50 FFYRFFEPF

-69 YEHKLKEARLRI
+69 YENKLKEARLRI
-81 YFFDY
+81 FFFDY

-92 DPLLIINEKNEIL
+92 DPLLIINGRNEIL

-190 QKIQRDFIANASHE
+190 QKMQREFIANASHE
-204 LKTPISSILSYC
+204 LKTPVSTILSYC
-216 ETLLDENQE
+216 ETLLDENKE
-225 KDDIKTKFLKTM
+225 KDDVKTKFLKTM
-237 FSESKRMSLLVQD
+237 FSESKRMSLLIQD
-250 LLSLSRVERTE
+250 LLSLSRIERTE
-261 YIPPTTK
+261 YNPPTKK
-268 INITTIV
+268 INITNIFNEVKDTFHS
-275 NDIKKNFY
+275 KKNQKIKIDFKLP
-283 RKKNSKTKIS
+283 KKE
-293 FVLPQKD
+293 
-300 IFLVAASVEI
+300 IFLAADPLEL
-310 KQVLINL
+310 KQVFINL
-317 VENSLNHS
+317 VQNSLSHS
-325 FSKKPI
+325 FSEKPI
-331 VVSLSD
+331 MVTLS
-337 NKDFIDFSVKD
+337 NKKDSIDFSVRD
-348 FGIGIAQKDIPLLTK
+348 FGIGIAQEDIPLLTK

-385 VKHIINRHRGRLIIE
+385 VNHIINRHQGELIIE
-400 SELGLGSCFTARLN
+400 SELDLGSHFTASF
-414 K
+414 KK

>member
-11 IAFFIIVIS
+11 IAFFLIVIS

-50 FFYKFFEPF
+50 FFYRFFEPF

-275 NDIKKNFY
+275 NDIKKIFY

-300 IFLVAASVEI
+300 IFLVADSVEI

-385 VKHIINRHRGRLIIE
+385 VKHIINRHKGRLIIE

>member
-11 IAFFIIVIS
+11 IAFFLIVILI
-20 TFALFFIFDLKTFL
+20 FAVVFIFDLKTFL

-50 FFYKFFEPF
+50 FFYRFFEPF

-69 YEHKLKEARLRI
+69 YENKLKEARLRI
-81 YFFDY
+81 FFFDY

-92 DPLLIINEKNEIL
+92 DPLLIINGRNEIL

-190 QKIQRDFIANASHE
+190 QKMQREFIANASHE
-204 LKTPISSILSYC
+204 LKTPVSTILSYC
-216 ETLLDENQE
+216 ETLLDENKE
-225 KDDIKTKFLKTM
+225 KDDVKTKFLKTM
-237 FSESKRMSLLVQD
+237 FSESKRMSLLIQD
-250 LLSLSRVERTE
+250 LLSLSRIERTE
-261 YIPPTTK
+261 YNPPTKK
-268 INITTIV
+268 INITNIFNEVKDTFHS
-275 NDIKKNFY
+275 KKNQKIKIDFKSP
-283 RKKNSKTKIS
+283 KKG
-293 FVLPQKD
+293 
-300 IFLVAASVEI
+300 IFLAADPLEL
-310 KQVLINL
+310 KQVFINL
-317 VENSLNHS
+317 VQNSLSHS

-331 VVSLSD
+331 LVTLS
-337 NKDFIDFSVKD
+337 NKKDSVDFSVRD
-348 FGIGIAQKDIPLLTK
+348 FGIGIAQEDIPLLTK

-385 VKHIINRHRGRLIIE
+385 VKHIINRHQGELIIE
-400 SELGLGSCFTARLN
+400 SELDLGSHFTAQF
-414 K
+414 KK

>member
-11 IAFFIIVIS
+11 IAFFLIVILI
-20 TFALFFIFDLKTFL
+20 FAVVFIFDLKTFL

-50 FFYKFFEPF
+50 FFYRFFEPF

-69 YEHKLKEARLRI
+69 YENKLKEARLRI
-81 YFFDY
+81 FFFDY

-92 DPLLIINEKNEIL
+92 DPLLIINGRNEIL
-105 EYNISAYNLINE
+105 EYNISAHNLINE

-190 QKIQRDFIANASHE
+190 QKMQREFIANASHE
-204 LKTPISSILSYC
+204 LKTPVSTILSYC
-216 ETLLDENQE
+216 ETLLDENKE
-225 KDDIKTKFLKTM
+225 KDDVKTKFLKTM
-237 FSESKRMSLLVQD
+237 FSESKRMSLLIQD
-250 LLSLSRVERTE
+250 LLSLSRIERTE
-261 YIPPTTK
+261 YNHPTKK
-268 INITTIV
+268 INITNIFNEVKDTFHS
-275 NDIKKNFY
+275 KKNQKIKTDFKSP
-283 RKKNSKTKIS
+283 KKD
-293 FVLPQKD
+293 V
-300 IFLVAASVEI
+300 FLAADPLEL
-310 KQVLINL
+310 KQVFINL
-317 VENSLNHS
+317 VQNSLNHS

-331 VVSLSD
+331 LVTLS
-337 NKDFIDFSVKD
+337 NKKDSVDFSVRD
-348 FGIGIAQKDIPLLTK
+348 FGIGIAQEDIPLLTK

-385 VKHIINRHRGRLIIE
+385 VKHIINRHQGELIIE
-400 SELGLGSCFTARLN
+400 SELDLGSQFTASF
-414 K
+414 KK

>member
-11 IAFFIIVIS
+11 IAFFLILMLI
-20 TFALFFIFDLKTFL
+20 FAVVFIFDLKTFL

-50 FFYKFFEPF
+50 FFYRFFEPF

-69 YEHKLKEARLRI
+69 YENKLKEARLRI
-81 YFFDY
+81 FFFDY

-92 DPLLIINEKNEIL
+92 DPLLIINGRNEIL
-105 EYNISAYNLINE
+105 EYNISAHNLINE

-122 KVYSLLR
+122 KVYSILR

-159 NYSVWISGNRAIK
+159 NFNVWISGNRAIK

-216 ETLLDENQE
+216 ETLLDENKE

-275 NDIKKNFY
+275 NDIKKIFY

-300 IFLVAASVEI
+300 IFLVADLIEI
-310 KQVLINL
+310 KQVFINL
-317 VENSLNHS
+317 IENSLNHS

-331 VVSLSD
+331 VVSLS
-337 NKDFIDFSVKD
+337 NTKDFIDFSVKD

-385 VKHIINRHRGRLIIE
+385 VKHIINRHKGRLIIE